1 MRESLL
7 VLGPEGTPVPTGFT
21 EYRVYSSARLDGR
34 RHRPASRRD
43 RMRRRLRDVQ
53 LLSSEKG
60 VASVSR
66 AGWVTA
72 PFDRTVLCIRSQ
84 DERTLLTD
92 DGFFLPI
99 LARDWTRGA
108 ELVDEVDR
116 AIADD
121 LVVPDWPPPDARA
134 TALHELARSTFERTW
149 LVSEELQLLPT
160 LLEEG
165 EVPLVVAKASRG
177 WKLGLLALTDRR
189 LHFVY
194 GDGSKHSFAV
204 SRETVGATAKG
215 ATLRLDL
222 GEESVKL
229 TDVDPKE
236 QAAEIVRSL
245 DADVG

>member
-1 MRESLL
+1 M
-7 VLGPEGTPVPTGFT
+7 
-21 EYRVYSSARLDGR
+21 
-34 RHRPASRRD
+34 
-43 RMRRRLRDVQ
+43 
-53 LLSSEKG
+53 LSSERG

-99 LARDWTRGA
+99 LARDWTHGA
-108 ELVDEVDR
+108 ELVDEIDR
-116 AIADD
+116 AIAGE

-134 TALHELARSTFERTW
+134 TALHELALSTFKRTW

-165 EVPLVVAKASRG
+165 EVPLVLAKASRG

-236 QAAEIVRSL
+236 QAAEIVRL
-245 DADVG
+245 LVAEAG